1 MCARV
6 RVCVSVCVCRH
17 AELQLRE
24 CWGFLMMSFHISVMG
39 ESRTKAR
46 LRSLLLYHQAYHFL
60 SSTALSFYINAETPP
75 PCVCLTPAIIH
86 VNKCLLML
94 FCRLFAKM
102 HPPPPPCSL
111 SQSTV
116 FSICRWRVSSNNF
129 VNLARCF
136 FFFSSFCPETIPGR
150 VVGGLYTGNGAE
162 LLDFCFKK
170 IKTHVN
176 FRGRMG
182 KSG

>member
-1 MCARV
+1 MRV
-6 RVCVSVCVCRH
+6 EPRPDSGPCFFATRH
-17 AELQLRE
+17 ITFSAQQPFPFQSMLR
-24 CWGFLMMSFHISVMG
+24 
-39 ESRTKAR
+39 R
-46 LRSLLLYHQAYHFL
+46 
-60 SSTALSFYINAETPP
+60 P

-86 VNKCLLML
+86 VNKCLLTL
-94 FCRLFAKM
+94 FSRLFAKM
-102 HPPPPPCSL
+102 HPPPLPCSL

-116 FSICRWRVSSNNF
+116 SSICRWRVSSNSF

-170 IKTHVN
+170 KNKKQKNTC
-176 FRGRMG
+176 
-182 KSG
+182 